1 MPAGYAKVDAVIGR
15 TFRGIAGAVGA
26 RPRVF
31 AVVTVAMLL
40 LHVFAPP
47 IVLSL
52 ARKPVDYFA
61 FNPWLASLP
70 SFLVSSEVPLRRKL
84 EAVPKLALFWFS
96 SSNLY
101 GIDWGFTVDVTDLF
115 RFVVTSA
122 LIGLYFAL
130 WSYRR
135 AGPAPARRVH
145 AIRGGMLGSSVSVL
159 GLSTGPCSVMGC
171 GAPVMPVVGLAFAG
185 LSSTTVAVLSQLSS
199 FVGVAL
205 LVVLGGAV
213 LGLGWTVGR
222 AERTR
227 GYNRA

>member
-1 MPAGYAKVDAVIGR
+1 
-15 TFRGIAGAVGA
+15 
-26 RPRVF
+26 VF
-31 AVVTVAMLL
+31 ALVTVVMLV

-70 SFLVSSEVPLRRKL
+70 SFLVSPDVTLQRKL

-115 RFVVTSA
+115 RFVVTA
-122 LIGLYFAL
+122 VLIGIYFAL
-130 WSYRR
+130 WSYQR
-135 AGPAPARRVH
+135 ARPAPAWRVR

-185 LSSTTVAVLSQLSS
+185 LSSTTVAALSRLSS
-199 FVGVAL
+199 IVGIGL
-205 LVVLGGAV
+205 IVVLAAAV
-213 LGLGWTVGR
+213 TGLGWAVGR
-222 AERTR
+222 AERNR
-227 GYNRA
+227 GL